1 MKQEIKLN
9 RAQRRAMIK
18 QLRKLVNRRQEL
30 NVGVSAIAT
39 FRLIRN
45 GEVVA
50 EFGDEHEDRRT

>member
-1 MKQEIKLN
+1 MKQETKLN
-9 RAQRRAMIK
+9 RAQRRAMRK

-39 FRLIRN
+39 FQLIRN

-50 EFGDEHEDRRT
+50 EFGDEYEDRRT